1 MESPEAVVSLASI
14 LGTERGFEAKIAREV
29 SPAVIESREVKEK
42 SLCNLNFL
50 IWFSLRH
57 P

>member
-14 LGTERGFEAKIAREV
+14 LGTECGFEAKIAREV

-42 SLCNLNFL
+42 SLYNLNFL